1 MNPSDAPSNAPQD
14 WEEVLIP
21 PSAFIMG
28 TDIEPFYGTIL
39 AQSRYAKLDEAPIH
53 VRFLE
58 PYRIARYPVTNAEYE
73 VFVNVT
79 GHTPPPHW
87 IDGKVPT
94 DEATLPVVHIS
105 WHDANAYVQWAQ
117 ARLPTEA
124 EWEKAARGADGRI
137 YPWGNEFEPAA
148 DQGVPLLTD
157 LLTPVGNRPA
167 AVSPYGVHEVAG
179 NVWEWTADWY
189 QPYEGNTHRDSDYGD
204 KHKVLRGGSWL
215 EVRDETANR
224 YFRCANRLHAP
235 PNYTASNI
243 GFRCVRDVVPDRLT
257 PNAAGKE
264 VRVYPT
270 QISAELLKKYVR
282 QERSKNLQSIRKR
295 ARRRCFSDFGIAALA
310 IGVGSYGM
318 MIPEYAIGG
327 FTLGMI
333 GVGFLFSAGVNFWRQ
348 WKAGKLL
355 DSIRMIGLT

>member
-1 MNPSDAPSNAPQD
+1 MNPSDARSNAPQD

-167 AVSPYGVHEVAG
+167 AVSPTVYMRSLAMCGSGQPIGINRMRETLIEIATTEINIRSCGEAHGWRFGTKPQIDISDVPTVCTPHRITLQAISVFGVSEMSC
-179 NVWEWTADWY
+179 
-189 QPYEGNTHRDSDYGD
+189 Q
-204 KHKVLRGGSWL
+204 
-215 EVRDETANR
+215 
-224 YFRCANRLHAP
+224 
-235 PNYTASNI
+235 I
-243 GFRCVRDVVPDRLT
+243 G
-257 PNAAGKE
+257 
-264 VRVYPT
+264 
-270 QISAELLKKYVR
+270 
-282 QERSKNLQSIRKR
+282 
-295 ARRRCFSDFGIAALA
+295 
-310 IGVGSYGM
+310 
-318 MIPEYAIGG
+318 
-327 FTLGMI
+327 
-333 GVGFLFSAGVNFWRQ
+333 
-348 WKAGKLL
+348 
-355 DSIRMIGLT
+355 